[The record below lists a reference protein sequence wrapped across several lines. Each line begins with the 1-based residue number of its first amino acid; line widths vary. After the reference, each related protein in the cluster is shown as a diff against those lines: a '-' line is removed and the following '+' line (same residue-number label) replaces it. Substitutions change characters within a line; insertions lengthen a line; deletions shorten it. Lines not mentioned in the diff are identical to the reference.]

1 MKETRKRIVTE
12 LPEKQVAD
20 VYFDGRYGAL
30 YEEKEQASLEL
41 FTYCSDYGE
50 IQYRYLKRSVPY
62 LISGEQYYDIITPYG
77 YGGPNIVAAIDAEKL
92 IVEFQKAFAQH
103 CKEQKIVSEFIRF
116 HLLKNKEV
124 VNRFYGEAV
133 FSGLNIVK
141 DLREP
146 ILQDCSKS
154 VKRTMKK
161 AQQQGFEVIYDTSG
175 ERLDDFLTVYYS
187 TMDRNGANNY
197 YYFDEDFFRRLNQEM
212 EGHYVYVHVLL
223 ENKVIATGLTLYGS
237 TYSYGFL
244 GGTLSDYFTYNPT
257 TFLEIKSMEWLKEKQ
272 VDYYILGGGYEPD
285 DGIYRFKRS
294 FAKTTGDVPFYIG
307 KKVHDSTIYQ
317 QLVQQRSKE
326 PNFDP
331 SNSYFPL
338 YRS

>member
-1 MKETRKRIVTE
+1 MKEKVKRIITE
-12 LPEKQVAD
+12 LPQKQVAD
-20 VYFDGRYGAL
+20 IYFEECYGIL

-41 FTYCSDYGE
+41 FKYCSEYGE
-50 IQYRYLKRSVPY
+50 VQYRYLKRLVPY

-92 IVEFQKAFAQH
+92 IIEFQKAFTQH

-116 HLLKNKEV
+116 HLLKNKEI
-124 VNRFYGEAV
+124 VNDFYGEAV
-133 FSGLNIVK
+133 FSGMNILK
-141 DLREP
+141 DLRDP

-154 VKRTMKK
+154 VKRIIKK
-161 AQQQGFEVIYDTSG
+161 AQQKELEVIYDTSG
-175 ERLDDFLTVYYS
+175 ERLDDFLTIYYS
-187 TMDRNGANNY
+187 TMDRNDAKNY
-197 YYFDEDFFRRLNQEM
+197 YYFDRTFFRRLNQEM
-212 EGHYVYVHVLL
+212 RGHYIYVHILL
-223 ENKVIATGLTLYGS
+223 EDKVIATGLTLYGT

-244 GGTLSDYFTYNPT
+244 GGTLRDYFTYSPA
-257 TFLEIKSMEWLKEKQ
+257 TFLEIKTMEWLKEKQ
-272 VDYYILGGGYEPD
+272 IDYYILGGGYEPD

-294 FAKTTGDVPFYIG
+294 FARTTGDVPFYIG
-307 KKVHDSTIYQ
+307 KKIHDSAIYH

-331 SNSYFPL
+331 TNSYFPL